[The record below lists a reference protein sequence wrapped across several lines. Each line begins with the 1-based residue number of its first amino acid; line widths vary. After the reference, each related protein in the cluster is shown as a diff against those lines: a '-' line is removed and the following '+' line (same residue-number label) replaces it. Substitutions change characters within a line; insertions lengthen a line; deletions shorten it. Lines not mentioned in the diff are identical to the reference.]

1 MNTNNSFSIANL
13 SKEKKKVFRNIE
25 KIQKK
30 QVNILSSIAFNKALL
45 INKIY
50 PKYLNFKVINVNICF
65 LQTYAFIKLIY
76 FKNCISLLFLKRL
89 QYIKNY
95 F

>member
-13 SKEKKKVFRNIE
+13 SKEKKKVIRNIE

-45 INKIY
+45 INH
-50 PKYLNFKVINVNICF
+50 L
-65 LQTYAFIKLIY
+65 
-76 FKNCISLLFLKRL
+76 
-89 QYIKNY
+89 
-95 F
+95 

>member
-50 PKYLNFKVINVNICF
+50 PKYLK
-65 LQTYAFIKLIY
+65 Y
-76 FKNCISLLFLKRL
+76 
-89 QYIKNY
+89 
-95 F
+95 

>member
-1 MNTNNSFSIANL
+1 MNTKNSFNIVNI

-25 KIQKK
+25 KIQIK

-50 PKYLNFKVINVNICF
+50 PKYLNNN
-65 LQTYAFIKLIY
+65 
-76 FKNCISLLFLKRL
+76 
-89 QYIKNY
+89 
-95 F
+95 

>member
-30 QVNILSSIAFNKALL
+30 QVNILSSKAFNKALL
-45 INKIY
+45 IK
-50 PKYLNFKVINVNICF
+50 
-65 LQTYAFIKLIY
+65 
-76 FKNCISLLFLKRL
+76 
-89 QYIKNY
+89 
-95 F
+95 

>member
-1 MNTNNSFSIANL
+1 MNNNNSFSIANL

-25 KIQKK
+25 KIKKK

-50 PKYLNFKVINVNICF
+50 PKYLNVPLV
-65 LQTYAFIKLIY
+65 KLE
-76 FKNCISLLFLKRL
+76 
-89 QYIKNY
+89 
-95 F
+95 

>member
-30 QVNILSSIAFNKALL
+30 AS
-45 INKIY
+45 
-50 PKYLNFKVINVNICF
+50 
-65 LQTYAFIKLIY
+65 
-76 FKNCISLLFLKRL
+76 
-89 QYIKNY
+89 
-95 F
+95 

>member
-1 MNTNNSFSIANL
+1 MNINNSFSIANL

-30 QVNILSSIAFNKALL
+30 QVNILSSIAFNKSLL

-50 PKYLNFKVINVNICF
+50 PKCLNI
-65 LQTYAFIKLIY
+65 
-76 FKNCISLLFLKRL
+76 
-89 QYIKNY
+89 
-95 F
+95 